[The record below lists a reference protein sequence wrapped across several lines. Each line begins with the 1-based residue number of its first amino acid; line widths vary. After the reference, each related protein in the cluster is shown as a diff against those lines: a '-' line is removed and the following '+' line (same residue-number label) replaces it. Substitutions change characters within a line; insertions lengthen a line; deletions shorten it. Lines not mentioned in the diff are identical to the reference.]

1 MAMYYS
7 SGVLERSHLEVELN
21 YAPAIPAINDFI
33 GSNLSICRI
42 DTGFATDGAA
52 TA

>member
-1 MAMYYS
+1 MGTYYS
-7 SGVLERSHLEVELN
+7 SAVLERSHLEVELN
-21 YAPAIPAINDFI
+21 YAPAINDFI